1 MANQNALLAR
11 GERASVYG
19 TIQRAGYVALV
30 VTPVALL
37 AGALVAPAE
46 LSAGALTLESGVLL
60 VGGFAAVVERH
71 HVAGRLEAPGLTHR
85 DARDVVAV
93 VAGAAVTYG
102 LSVHA
107 GFGPVLASA
116 AVGLV
121 AGVGLPDVDVPVY
134 CGSFVGMASPAVFPS
149 AESLGIAALVA
160 GLAFVAA
167 TESFGGYGGKL
178 GTLALFGCLTTVVLS
193 GVTFAGGSPVQW
205 DRAHLVVPVTV
216 LGAVATFALSVRL
229 DLGAVIG
236 SALVGVAA
244 GVVLPAALPT
254 VGGTLAAA
262 AFCASFVGMSSPDRL
277 VTERHVALAGVVCG
291 LVFVVVTPVFG
302 GAGGK
307 LGTVAFISCVSVAGA
322 SELRDALD
330 SLTAR

>member
-1 MANQNALLAR
+1 M
-11 GERASVYG
+11 YG

-37 AGALVAPAE
+37 VNALAAPAA
-46 LSAGALTLESGVLL
+46 LSMGALTLEGGVLL
-60 VGGFAAVVERH
+60 VGGFAAVVERD
-71 HVAGRLEAPGLTHR
+71 HVVGQLGATGFTHR
-85 DARDVVAV
+85 DGRDVVAV
-93 VAGAAVTYG
+93 VAGAALTYG

-116 AVGLV
+116 AVGLA
-121 AGVGLPDVDVPVY
+121 AGVALPEVDVPVY

-149 AESLGIAALVA
+149 VASLGVAGVVA

-178 GTLALFGCLTTVVLS
+178 GTLALFGCLTTVALS
-193 GVTFAGGSPVQW
+193 GATFASGTPIQW
-205 DRAHLVVPVTV
+205 GRASLIVPVTV
-216 LGAVATFALSVRL
+216 VGAVATFALSVRF

-236 SALVGVAA
+236 SALVGVVA
-244 GVVLPAALPT
+244 GVALPVALPT

-277 VTERHVALAGVVCG
+277 VTERAVALAGVLCG
-291 LVFVVVTPVFG
+291 LVFVVVTPVFA

-322 SELRDALD
+322 SELRDVLG